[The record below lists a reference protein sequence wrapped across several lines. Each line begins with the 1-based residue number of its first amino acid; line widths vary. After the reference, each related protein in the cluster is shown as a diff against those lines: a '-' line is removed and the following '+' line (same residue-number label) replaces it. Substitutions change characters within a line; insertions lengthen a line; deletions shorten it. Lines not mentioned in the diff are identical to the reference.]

1 MPPTKYV
8 NPTPCRIRLPAWE
21 HTRLPVASKFD
32 TFSVAGIHH
41 KILVAVDAEVVY
53 LTARA
58 ATAHTPRNTSLSQ
71 YRYAIIGHI
80 IKSR

>member
-1 MPPTKYV
+1 V
-8 NPTPCRIRLPAWE
+8 PAWE

-58 ATAHTPRNTSLSQ
+58 ATAHTPR
-71 YRYAIIGHI
+71 GHHI
-80 IKSR
+80 IVTRLLGTLLNPGKRLTRG